1 MHLGASYSDIS
12 LIIEGINTKPI
23 KIEII
28 TTKGYNNW
36 FELTLTEGKN
46 REIRKLFEHLGLEV
60 NRLIRTDFGPF
71 KLNANMQEGEVLELD
86 ISKIFFD

>member
-1 MHLGASYSDIS
+1 M
-12 LIIEGINTKPI
+12 I

-36 FELTLTEGKN
+36 FKLTLTEGKN